1 MTQTRDFMGIV
12 SRLLAIM
19 TIALGGLYFAQ
30 CSLFESGNP
39 FGPEYETSNFIET
52 LGFDVFTGTGPA
64 PAIPDQASWDL
75 KYRYSADWDLH
86 NYVTLVPVT
95 DAGYDTAGGA
105 GYAEPLPAGLDAASP
120 VYRLELVNLIQDGS
134 FETGLGGG
142 FSSTPPVTYGIT
154 SSSPLNGL
162 QSLALSSAGGTITW
176 IPTVVAYPATA
187 GHPYQIEF
195 RYPLSGSTIEM
206 QVKISSDPVAY
217 TPDNSTGHF
226 GAAFLPASSGE
237 ALTLTFEPVTPVSG
251 FTPVNID
258 DVTMCSRSYATV
270 RLLLGRNDTVPVLE
284 SGVYSFSVW
293 ARVDYDASGTEPP
306 YHLDRFTVSM
316 SDTEYS
322 TLAAASSTYVYSAAT
337 PGWRRITARLSGNVL
352 QYTVPELTPDVPVLS
367 LDIDLQSSRPGSV
380 LLATPELRFHPNGL

>member
-1 MTQTRDFMGIV
+1 MSQLRDPSGPFPRV
-12 SRLLAIM
+12 LAIV
-19 TIALGGLYFAQ
+19 TIALVALYFAQ

-52 LGFDVFTGTGPA
+52 LGFGVFSGSGPA
-64 PAIPDQASWDL
+64 PAVPDQASWDL
-75 KYRYSADWDLH
+75 KYRYSADWDDH
-86 NYVTLVPVT
+86 DYVTLEPVA

-105 GYAEPLPAGLDAASP
+105 GYTEPLPAGLDAASP

-134 FETGLGGG
+134 FETGTWGGI
-142 FSSTPPVTYGIT
+142 STVSPASGVIT
-154 SSSPLNGL
+154 TTDPLNGL
-162 QSLALSSAGGTITW
+162 QSLALSSTGGTITW
-176 IPTVVAYPATA
+176 TPAMVGYPATA
-187 GHPYQIEF
+187 GHPYRIEF
-195 RYPLSGSTIEM
+195 RYPQSGSTVEM

-217 TPDNSTGHF
+217 KPDNSTGHF
-226 GAAFLPASSGE
+226 GAAFLPDVTSE

-258 DVTMCSRSYATV
+258 DITMCSRSYATV

-293 ARVDYDASGTEPP
+293 ARVDYDASATEPR

-316 SDTEYS
+316 SGTEYS

-337 PGWRRITARLSGNVL
+337 PGWRRFTARLSGNVL
-352 QYTVPELTPDVPVLS
+352 QYTIPELTPDVPVLS
-367 LDIDLQSSRPGSV
+367 LDIDLQNSRPGSV
-380 LLATPELRFHPNGL
+380 LLAAPELRFHPNGL